1 MKTKNKRK
9 IFAFIASGLFC
20 LGQVHSQTTALS
32 GTYAPSNQYSAGTL
46 GTENTSVGGFA
57 GLNLTS
63 YQGRNVFVGY
73 EAGATNGYADT
84 QHTANENTFLGWK
97 AGFSN
102 SSGMRNVFV
111 GCQAGFANET
121 GVQNSY
127 FGKEAGGSGINA
139 NDNSFFGYQCGYS
152 NTANNNSFFGNQT
165 GYSNTSG
172 SGNALFG
179 SGAGYYNSTGANN
192 SIFGFQAGGYGSGA
206 TNNFSN
212 NSFFGFQSGN
222 KLTTGANNVFMGYL
236 SGYNNTSGGNNIFM
250 GYQAG
255 KVNTLSSE
263 NVVIGYNALYAQSYS
278 TAMNTYNVAVGNNA
292 LAANN
297 PTSSTT
303 GYFNTALGHNAGTA
317 NTTGKVNT
325 FIGAD
330 AGMSNNTG
338 NYNCITGFQAGYDN
352 TTASHNTFNG
362 YVAGYYTTTGD
373 YNTSIGDGAG
383 LGNTTAGYNTYLG
396 VQANSNNHTN
406 CTSLGYTAYC
416 TGDNQVTLGN
426 SSIGA
431 LRCQVA
437 LTVLSDRRVKEN
449 IQANVPGL
457 AFIKL
462 LQPVTF
468 HYNVDKEDQITRNT
482 GNDSI
487 TDAGSDFPGKH
498 NIEHVQVSGFIAQSV
513 DSAAQKVGYD
523 FNGVYKP
530 QDESKDLWGLSYS
543 SFVPSLVLAIQ
554 ELSKTADS
562 LKAVIAANPQ
572 SSLRTANNQIG
583 TNNQNL
589 PVQYVTLASQK
600 AILYQNNPNP
610 ADDQTSI
617 EYFLS
622 EGTVSAEMAFYD
634 MYGKEIKRVALEN
647 KGNAKLEVNTRDLD
661 AGIYSYSLIVDGM
674 VVDTLKMARAK

>member
-1 MKTKNKRK
+1 MKTNSFRK
-9 IFAFIASGLFC
+9 VFTFIAAGFFSIGLV
-20 LGQVHSQTTALS
+20 QSQTTALS
-32 GTYAPSNQYSAGTL
+32 GTYAPSNQYSAGTS
-46 GTENTSVGGFA
+46 GTENTSVGSFA
-57 GLNLTS
+57 GTNLNS
-63 YQGRNVFVGY
+63 NQSQNVFVGF
-73 EAGATNGYADT
+73 EAGKWNGYGDIEY
-84 QHTANENTFLGWK
+84 TANHNTFLGWN
-97 AGFSN
+97 AGISN
-102 SSGMRNVFV
+102 TIGGGNSFIGCNTGGENISGNFNNFMGGGTSNA
-111 GCQAGFANET
+111 AGIGNNSFGYGAFDGLNTADYGSFFGFLCGYANT
-121 GVQNSY
+121 
-127 FGKEAGGSGINA
+127 SGNG
-139 NDNSFFGYQCGYS
+139 NSFFGDRVGLY
-152 NTANNNSFFGNQT
+152 NKDGN
-165 GYSNTSG
+165 
-172 SGNALFG
+172 
-179 SGAGYYNSTGANN
+179 NN
-192 SIFGFQAGGYGSGA
+192 SIFGNEAADITGLGFHD
-206 TNNFSN
+206 FSN

-222 KLTTGANNVFMGYL
+222 GINTGGNNIFFGYH
-236 SGYNNTSGGNNIFM
+236 SGYNNSDGGNNIFM

-255 KVNTLSSE
+255 KGNTLSSE
-263 NVVIGYNALYAQSYS
+263 NVAIGYNALYTQNYS

-513 DSAAQKVGYD
+513 DSAAQKIGYD

-543 SFVPSLVLAIQ
+543 SFIPSMVSAVQ
-554 ELSKTADS
+554 ELSKTFDS
-562 LKAVIAANPQ
+562 LKT
-572 SSLRTANNQIG
+572 SLSEISPSTQKIG
-583 TNNQNL
+583 NQNI
-589 PVQYVTLASQK
+589 PYQDVTLASQK
-600 AILYQNNPNP
+600 AILYQNTPNP
-610 ADDQTSI
+610 AGEQTSI
-617 EYFLS
+617 GYFLT
-622 EGTVSAEMAFYD
+622 EETVKAEMVFYD
-634 MYGKEIKRVALEN
+634 MNGKEIKRVSLEN
-647 KGNAKLEVNTRDLD
+647 RGNAKLDLNTKDFNS
-661 AGIYSYSLIVDGM
+661 GFYSYSLIVDG
-674 VVDTLKMARAK
+674 VVIDTKKMAKAK